1 MQVDG
6 AALSRKE
13 FLLALAA
20 PVLAP
25 ETLPARDGGGK
36 LLIAVAHPD
45 DEYAFA
51 ATTYHL
57 VREQGWSADQVV
69 ITDGEAGY
77 RYSVLAEQFYGK
89 ALANERDGRLHLPGI
104 RKEET
109 IRAGKILGIGHH
121 YFLDQRD
128 LGFANNAA
136 AADATNWDRAR
147 VLEFLST
154 LMARERYDA
163 VLTLLPT
170 PETHGHH
177 RAAAEVAA
185 EAVRRQPENA
195 RPILLGAEARSRTT
209 APLQFRGGAPAFVFD
224 RTGAFG
230 YHDALNY
237 QIVVN
242 WVIAEHKS
250 QGLFQMDCG
259 RHDVEEFWILENGGK
274 TFQGLGSLFSRV
286 SDRARRD

>member
-25 ETLPARDGGGK
+25 ETLPARDGARK

-69 ITDGEAGY
+69 ITEAGY

-89 ALANERDGRLHLPGI
+89 ALANEHDGRMHLPGI

-128 LGFANNAA
+128 MGFARDAA
-136 AADATNWDRAR
+136 AADTANWDRAR
-147 VLEFLST
+147 VLESLSA
-154 LMARERYDA
+154 LLARERYDA

-170 PETHGHH
+170 AETHGHH
-177 RAAAEVAA
+177 RAAAERAA

-195 RPILLGAEARSRTT
+195 RPILLGAEPRSRTV
-209 APLQFRGGAPAFVFD
+209 APLQFRGAAPAFVFD
-224 RTGAFG
+224 RAAAFG

-250 QGLFQMDCG
+250 QGLFQ
-259 RHDVEEFWILENGGK
+259 
-274 TFQGLGSLFSRV
+274 
-286 SDRARRD
+286 

>member
-1 MQVDG
+1 MQAEGVP
-6 AALSRKE
+6 LSRKE

-25 ETLPARDGGGK
+25 EALPARDGAGK
-36 LLIAVAHPD
+36 LLIVVAHPD
-45 DEYAFA
+45 DEYAFS
-51 ATTYHL
+51 ATVYRM
-57 VREQGWSADQVV
+57 VRELGWSADQVV

-77 RYSVLAEQFYGK
+77 RYSALAETFYGK
-89 ALANERDGRLHLPGI
+89 ALANERDGRVHLPTI
-104 RKEET
+104 RREET

-128 LGFANNAA
+128 LGFARDAA
-136 AADATNWDRAR
+136 AADAANWDRPH
-147 VLEFLST
+147 VLDFVST

-170 PETHGHH
+170 AQTHGHH
-177 RAAAEVAA
+177 RAAAQLAS
-185 EAVRRQPENA
+185 EAIRRMPQNA
-195 RPILLGAEARSRTT
+195 RPLLLGAEPRARN
-209 APLQFRGGAPAFVFD
+209 APPLQFRGGGPAVVFD
-224 RTGAFG
+224 RAAAFG

-259 RHDVEEFWILENGGK
+259 RHDLEEFWVLENGG
-274 TFQGLGSLFSRV
+274 QADPVNLLSRF
-286 SDRARRD
+286 SDRTNRN